1 MFTNVVILCWHFL
14 AYFVHDMIPLSL
26 CMQTNQQCVLYIYI
40 LRASIFT
47 HISCTYYTHVIFI
60 SYAYHSRTIYLRY
73 WWHLG
78 SNHATCWPFSTRN
91 RRATINKCKNTNLT
105 VTPARAPQHM
115 LTYVYLCPY
124 LGFWPTSNHPRNC
137 ESQSN
142 PPARFLFHYAGF
154 APPFMRIPPHR
165 NVPIWVL
172 DFNPPG

>member
-1 MFTNVVILCWHFL
+1 MMLNCGCLQ
-14 AYFVHDMIPLSL
+14 MLSFYVDIFWRISFMTWYL
-26 CMQTNQQCVLYIYI
+26 YHYVCKQTNN
-40 LRASIFT
+40 
-47 HISCTYYTHVIFI
+47 VIFI
-60 SYAYHSRTIYLRY
+60 SYAYHSRNIYLRY

-142 PPARFLFHYAGF
+142 PPARFPIPLCGLCSTFHADSTAQERADLGVRF
-154 APPFMRIPPHR
+154 
-165 NVPIWVL
+165 
-172 DFNPPG
+172 

>member
-1 MFTNVVILCWHFL
+1 MLTFFWHIS
-14 AYFVHDMIPLSL
+14 YMIWYLLSL
-26 CMQTNQQCVLYIYI
+26 CMQTNKQ
-40 LRASIFT
+40 
-47 HISCTYYTHVIFI
+47 TYYAHLFSHSYHVHVIHMSF
-60 SYAYHSRTIYLRY
+60 SYHMHIIQTMYNYLRY

-78 SNHATCWPFSTRN
+78 SNHVTCWPFSTRN
-91 RRATINKCKNTNLT
+91 RRATINTCKNTNLT
-105 VTPARAPQHM
+105 PARAPQDM

-142 PPARFLFHYAGF
+142 PPARFFFPGF
-154 APPFMRIPPHR
+154 APLFMRIPQHR